1 MPRVTLKDVA
11 ENAGVNISTASR
23 ALSPDRSSLVN
34 SDTRR
39 RVTEAAEQLGYRG
52 NLQASALRRG
62 RTGIIGVIVADLNN
76 PFIGPVIRG
85 IAHGLGGRGLLP
97 IMTENGDSSDELARI
112 CDKMLAQRV
121 DGIITT
127 AGRYRDRAL
136 LKTVAAEVPTVLAV
150 RQLPGSGIPAV
161 GHDDNAGGRMA
172 AEHLLSLGHSRLAQ
186 LMGPEDIWSFEG
198 RAKGFRG
205 AAASTSAECVDLQ
218 VAVRL
223 PTIDAGR
230 DLAAEYLRLPE
241 PRPTAIFAHNDS
253 IAIGVIDT
261 LRRVGLDCPRDV
273 SIVGFND
280 VPLSDMLTPALTTVR
295 LPGYDLGRIAAG
307 MVVSRI
313 DGDGDR
319 SAGDV
324 VLTPELV
331 VRASTARKG

>member
-1 MPRVTLKDVA
+1 M
-11 ENAGVNISTASR
+11 
-23 ALSPDRSSLVN
+23 
-34 SDTRR
+34 
-39 RVTEAAEQLGYRG
+39 
-52 NLQASALRRG
+52 
-62 RTGIIGVIVADLNN
+62 IVADLNN

-253 IAIGVIDT
+253 IAIGVVDT

-280 VPLSDMLTPALTTVR
+280 GPLSDMLTPALTTVR

>member
-253 IAIGVIDT
+253 IAIGVVDT

-280 VPLSDMLTPALTTVR
+280 GPLSDMLTPALTTVR

>member
-1 MPRVTLKDVA
+1 MSRVTLKHVA
-11 ENAGVNISTASR
+11 AHAGVNISTASR
-23 ALSPDRSSLVN
+23 ALSPDRRSLVN

-39 RVTEAAEQLGYRG
+39 RVTEAAVQLGYRA

-62 RTGIIGVIVADLNN
+62 RSGIIGVIVADLNN

-97 IMTENGDSSDELARI
+97 IMTENGDSSDELAVI
-112 CDKMLAQRV
+112 CDKMLSQRV

-127 AGRYRDRAL
+127 AGRYRDRTL
-136 LKTVAAEVPTVLAV
+136 LKNVAAEVPTVLAV

-161 GHDDNAGGRMA
+161 AHDDTAGGRMA
-172 AEHLLSLGHSRLAQ
+172 AEHLISLGHTRLAQ

-198 RAKGFRG
+198 RAIGFRD
-205 AAASTSAECVDLQ
+205 AAASVAAECVDLQ
-218 VAVRL
+218 AAARL
-223 PTIDAGR
+223 PTIEAGR
-230 DLAAEYLRLPE
+230 VLAAEYLRLPE

-253 IAIGVIDT
+253 IAIGVIDA
-261 LRRVGLDCPRDV
+261 LRRVGIGCPRDV

-295 LPGYDLGRIAAG
+295 LPGYDLGRMAAG
-307 MVVSRI
+307 MVVSHI
-313 DGDGDR
+313 DGEGDQ
-319 SAGDV
+319 SAGNV

-331 VRASTARKG
+331 VRSSTGRRC